1 MEFLTKQ
8 NDYDDV
14 DLSHGVVYEVEEK
27 SDGKIL
33 TININYSYRI

>member
-27 SDGKIL
+27 SDGKL
-33 TININYSYRI
+33 NYKNQFKYRF